1 MSKPE
6 TGVQLAVDEDEDD
19 DDENAAFMTTGRP
32 DGKKSAFMG
41 SARKM
46 NMDSCVSVWK
56 LKGSE
61 IENLF

>member
-32 DGKKSAFMG
+32 DGKKKRKVHSW
-41 SARKM
+41 ARLGKRTWIPVFPFG
-46 NMDSCVSVWK
+46 N
-56 LKGSE
+56 
-61 IENLF
+61 